1 MTGISP
7 TAPDADQTTPEVG
20 KSPKPRKSRANGA
33 ARSGKTRL
41 SPGRR
46 QYLDIKAE
54 HPDALLLVRMGDFY
68 ETFDEDAQ
76 VMAEVLDIALTARDV
91 GGGARSPLAGIPY
104 HSLESY
110 LGQLIAAGLKVA
122 ICEQT
127 SDPATAKGIVDRA
140 VVRLV
145 TPGTVLEPGL
155 LDNGRNNYL
164 AAAVVDGERAGVAY
178 IDVTTSEFVTRDL
191 PLELLHDE
199 LDAIGP
205 AEVIVDAEA
214 DAALGDPA
222 TAGYVRRP
230 MTVVSLDA
238 NLAGDRLR
246 RHFGTATL
254 EPFGCESKPLAVMAA
269 AAVLEFLR
277 ETQLGS
283 LPQVTTLRTMAESG
297 FMLLDRRAR
306 RDLEVFDSLGDREGA
321 PTLLGTLDHTRSP
334 LGKRL
339 LRERLARPLMELEEL
354 NKRQDGAELWLAA
367 SGPRASARDLLGK
380 VSDLERL
387 TNRVRAFTATPR
399 DLTALARGLGQLPGL
414 IETAKSAEFDSGIT
428 PLEDAHALIEAA
440 IADDP
445 PISAGGGDAIR
456 PGFDAELD
464 ELRTLSG
471 EAQSYIA
478 GLEATAREDTG
489 IRSLKVGYN
498 KVFGYY
504 IEVSRTN
511 LDAVPEVWDRR
522 QSLVGA
528 ERFITP
534 ELKEYE
540 AKVLM
545 ARDRISEVERSI
557 FRRVC
562 GEVGSHADR
571 IMAGASAVAKL
582 DVLCALAQ
590 AAADGGWV
598 RPELD
603 DGDDIDI
610 KAGRHPVVET
620 ALGPGRFV
628 PNDIH
633 LSSNAQQV
641 AIITGPNM
649 AGKSTYIRQVAVLV
663 LMAQVGSFIPAESA
677 RIGLVDRIFT
687 RSGLTDDIAGGQS
700 TFMVEMVETAAIL
713 NQATTR
719 SLIVLDEIGRGTS
732 TYDGLSIAW
741 SVAEHIHN
749 SPRLGCKTLFAT
761 HYHEMTALADML
773 PRAVNYQ
780 VSVSEEDGEVVFLH
794 HIVPGGADRS
804 YGVHV
809 GRLAG
814 LPPAVIA
821 RAWDLLAKLES
832 NGRLA
837 PTGSGY
843 GLDSGLD
850 SGPGLQLSFMS
861 GPSPVEGALARIDV
875 PNLTPLQA
883 ITELY
888 RLQEMAEG
896 QSDGDGS
903 GSGD

>member
-1 MTGISP
+1 MAQTSSSAPSAGKNP
-7 TAPDADQTTPEVG
+7 TNAGSARAG
-20 KSPKPRKSRANGA
+20 RK
-33 ARSGKTRL
+33 RL

-76 VMAEVLDIALTARDV
+76 VMADVLDIALTARDV
-91 GGGARSPLAGIPY
+91 GGGARSPLAGIP
-104 HSLESY
+104 HHALESY
-110 LGQLIAAGLKVA
+110 LGRLISAGLKVA

-127 SDPATAKGIVDRA
+127 SDPAAAKGIVDRA

-164 AAAVVDGERAGVAY
+164 AAAVVDRERAGIAF
-178 IDVTTSEFVTRDL
+178 IDITTSEFVTRDL
-191 PLELLHDE
+191 PVDRLVDE

-205 AEVIVDAEA
+205 AEVIVNAGADQALGEA
-214 DAALGDPA
+214 DA
-222 TAGYVRRP
+222 TGYVRRRIAEGR
-230 MTVVSLDA
+230 LDA
-238 NLAGDRLR
+238 DLAGERLR
-246 RHFGTATL
+246 RHFGTTTL
-254 EPFGCESKPLAVMAA
+254 EPFGCQSKPLAAMAA
-269 AAVLEFLR
+269 AAVLEFVR

-283 LPQVTTLRTMAESG
+283 LPQVTTLRTMSEAG
-297 FMLLDRRAR
+297 FMVLDRRAR
-306 RDLEVFDSLGDREGA
+306 RDLEVFEPLGDRDGA

-339 LRERLARPLMELEEL
+339 LRERMARPLMELGEL
-354 NKRQDGAELWLAA
+354 TKRQDGVEAWLAA
-367 SGPRASARDLLGK
+367 AGPRASARDLLEG
-380 VSDLERL
+380 VPDLERL
-387 TNRVRAFTATPR
+387 TNRVRAFSASPR
-399 DLTALARGLGQLPGL
+399 DLAALARGLGQLPGL
-414 IETAKSAEFDSGIT
+414 METAKSAGVDSGIA
-428 PLEDAHALIEAA
+428 PVEDARALIEAA
-440 IADDP
+440 VAAEP
-445 PISAGGGDAIR
+445 PVSAGGGDAIR

-464 ELRTLSG
+464 ELRTMSG
-471 EAQSYIA
+471 EAQGYIA
-478 GLEATAREDTG
+478 GLEATARQDTG
-489 IRSLKVGYN
+489 IKSLKVGYN

-504 IEVSRTN
+504 IEVSRSN
-511 LDAVPEVWDRR
+511 LDAVPEAWERR
-522 QSLVGA
+522 QSLVGG

-540 AKVLM
+540 AKVLT
-545 ARDRISEVERSI
+545 ARDRISEVERSV
-557 FRRVC
+557 FRRVS
-562 GEVGSHADR
+562 GEVAAHADR
-571 IMAGASAVAKL
+571 IMAAAAAVART

-590 AAADGGWV
+590 AAADNGWV

-603 DGDDIDI
+603 NGDTIDI
-610 KAGRHPVVET
+610 KAGRHPVVEA

-628 PNDIH
+628 PNDIR
-633 LSSNAQQV
+633 LSSSDEQV

-649 AGKSTYIRQVAVLV
+649 SGKSTYIRQAAVLV

-677 RIGLVDRIFT
+677 RIGLIDRIFT
-687 RSGLTDDIAGGQS
+687 RSGLADDISGGQS

-713 NQATTR
+713 HQASKR

-732 TYDGLSIAW
+732 TYDGMSIARA
-741 SVAEHIHN
+741 VAEHIHN

-780 VSVSEEDGEVVFLH
+780 VAVSEDDGEVVFLH
-794 HIVPGGADRS
+794 RIVPGGADRS

-821 RAWDLLAKLES
+821 RAWDLLAELES
-832 NGRLA
+832 SGRLERPIA
-837 PTGSGY
+837 SA
-843 GLDSGLD
+843 
-850 SGPGLQLSFMS
+850 GPAVQLSLMS
-861 GPSPVEGALARIDV
+861 GPSRVEGELAQIDV
-875 PNLTPLQA
+875 ANLTPLQA

-888 RLQEMAEG
+888 RLQEMAGADE
-896 QSDGDGS
+896 
-903 GSGD
+903 

>member
-1 MTGISP
+1 M
-7 TAPDADQTTPEVG
+7 AQTTSRSPDTAVNGKDPESPKSG
-20 KSPKPRKSRANGA
+20 KSSRA
-33 ARSGKTRL
+33 GKKSL

-76 VMAEVLDIALTARDV
+76 VMADVLDITLTARDV
-91 GGGARSPLAGIPY
+91 GGGAKSPLAGIPY
-104 HSLESY
+104 HSLEAY
-110 LGQLIAAGLKVA
+110 LGRLISAGLKVA

-127 SDPATAKGIVDRA
+127 SDPATSKGIVDRA

-164 AAAVVDGERAGVAY
+164 AAAVVDGDRAGIAY
-178 IDVTTSEFVTRDL
+178 IDITTSEFVTRDL
-191 PLELLHDE
+191 PLDLLRDE

-205 AEVIVDAEA
+205 AEVILDESA
-214 DAALGDPA
+214 DQVLGDSD
-222 TAGYVRRP
+222 TTDYVRRR
-230 MTVVSLDA
+230 MADGRLDA
-238 NLAGDRLR
+238 ELAGDRLR
-246 RHFGTATL
+246 RHFGTTTL
-254 EPFGCESKPLAVMAA
+254 EPFGCESKPLAAMAA
-269 AAVLEFLR
+269 AAVLEFVR

-283 LPQVTTLRTMAESG
+283 LPQVTTLRTMSQAG
-297 FMLLDRRAR
+297 FMVLDRRAR
-306 RDLEVFDSLGDREGA
+306 RDLEVFESLGDREGA
-321 PTLLGTLDHTRSP
+321 PTLLSTLDHTRSP

-339 LRERLARPLMELEEL
+339 LRERVARPLLELDEL
-354 NKRQDGAELWLAA
+354 KLRQDGVASWLAA
-367 SGPRASARDLLGK
+367 AGPCASARDLLGK
-380 VSDLERL
+380 IPDLERL
-387 TNRVRAFTATPR
+387 TNRVRAFSASPR
-399 DLTALARGLGQLPGL
+399 DLAALARGLSQLPGL
-414 IETAKSAEFDSGIT
+414 IETSESAGVASGIT
-428 PLEDAHALIEAA
+428 LIDDARALIEAA

-445 PISAGGGDAIR
+445 PMSGGDAIR
-456 PGFDAELD
+456 TGFDAELD
-464 ELRTLSG
+464 DLRTISG
-471 EAQSYIA
+471 EAQAYIA
-478 GLEATAREDTG
+478 GLESSAREETG
-489 IRSLKVGYN
+489 IKSLKVGYN

-511 LDAVPEVWDRR
+511 LEAVPEAWDRR
-522 QSLVGA
+522 QSLVGG

-540 AKVLM
+540 AKVLT
-545 ARDRISEVERSI
+545 ARDQISEIERSV
-557 FRRVC
+557 FRRVI
-562 GEVGSHADR
+562 GEVAAHANR
-571 IMAGASAVAKL
+571 IMAGARAVAEM

-590 AAADGGWV
+590 VAADNGWV
-598 RPELD
+598 RPDLD
-603 DGDDIDI
+603 DGDTLDI
-610 KAGRHPVVET
+610 KAGRHPVVES

-628 PNDIH
+628 PNDIR
-633 LSSNAQQV
+633 LSSSAEQV

-687 RSGLTDDIAGGQS
+687 RSGLADDISGGQS

-713 NQATTR
+713 HQATRR

-732 TYDGLSIAW
+732 TYDGMSIARA
-741 SVAEHIHN
+741 VAEHIHN
-749 SPRLGCKTLFAT
+749 SPRLGSKTLFAT

-780 VSVSEEDGEVVFLH
+780 VAVSEEDGEVVFLH
-794 HIVPGGADRS
+794 RIVPGGADRS

-821 RAWDLLAKLES
+821 RAWDLLAELESKGKLEPGGS
-832 NGRLA
+832 S
-837 PTGSGY
+837 TG
-843 GLDSGLD
+843 
-850 SGPGLQLSFMS
+850 PAVQLSLMS
-861 GPSPVEGALARIDV
+861 GPSPVDDALAALDV
-875 PNLTPLQA
+875 ANLTPLQA

-888 RLQEMAEG
+888 RLQGLAG
-896 QSDGDGS
+896 QGD
-903 GSGD
+903 DE